1 MCSFAGRKILQRLL
15 QGRTRRKGSRNPVR
29 LQAPRLRAR
38 LAGVPTKVILH
49 HRDTEAQ
56 SNTKRK
62 RSSVPPCLSDG
73 PASPAPGR
81 HLHFDSAPYGPIAPT
96 SPLFPRPCTMALHS
110 NATEDV
116 MIPALAELE
125 PKPVWK
131 HFDALAAI
139 PRASTKE
146 AAAREYVLAQAARD
160 RK

>member
-15 QGRTRRKGSRNPVR
+15 QGRAQRKGSRNPVR

-73 PASPAPGR
+73 PASPTSWSP
-81 HLHFDSAPYGPIAPT
+81 
-96 SPLFPRPCTMALHS
+96 SPLPRTCNRS
-110 NATEDV
+110 EERRV
-116 MIPALAELE
+116 G
-125 PKPVWK
+125 
-131 HFDALAAI
+131 
-139 PRASTKE
+139 KE
-146 AAAREYVLAQAARD
+146 
-160 RK
+160 